1 MNVRDLPVDCSANP
15 VPDRAGTDR
24 GDPPYRI
31 DWADGGSSRES
42 AGRLLETRYAW
53 RGYPG
58 VRLPRVQTVD
68 RMTLTATDGRATV
81 GTITV
86 GLDGPAGLA
95 AAETFP
101 EEIAALR
108 ALGLRLCEFSR
119 LAAEP
124 SAGGRQLLATLF
136 HVAYLVA
143 HRIRGAD
150 TLVMEVNPRHVGFY
164 CRLLGARVIA
174 RGRINRTVNAPAVLL
189 RIDFADVAAE
199 IAAFGGRPDLAAT
212 CRSLYP
218 LALSVEQEARM
229 LARLA
234 NSQPAAVARSDLAH
248 RCTTRLPRLS
258 RSA

>member
-1 MNVRDLPVDCSANP
+1 MNVRDLPINVAAVTLPLLQESE
-15 VPDRAGTDR
+15 RS
-24 GDPPYRI
+24 DPPFRI
-31 DWADGGSSRES
+31 EWADGRS
-42 AGRLLETRYAW
+42 ARDSAAQLLESRYAW
-53 RGYPG
+53 RGYHG
-58 VRLPRVQTVD
+58 VSLPRDPTAG
-68 RMTLTATDGRATV
+68 RMTLAVTDGRATV

-86 GLDGPAGLA
+86 GLDESAGLA

-108 ALGLRLCEFSR
+108 AEGLRLCEFAK

-124 SAGGRQLLATLF
+124 SAGGKHLLATLF

-174 RGRINRTVNAPAVLL
+174 RGRINQTVSAPAVLL

-199 IAAFGGRPDLAAT
+199 IASFGGRPELAAT

-218 LALSVEQEARM
+218 LALSPEQEAEM
-229 LARLA
+229 LARLMD
-234 NSQPAAVARSDLAH
+234 AR
-248 RCTTRLPRLS
+248 PR
-258 RSA
+258 APKTVH

>member
-1 MNVRDLPVDCSANP
+1 MNVRDLPIDLPADA
-15 VPDRAGTDR
+15 VPAPIGTVCRDL
-24 GDPPYRI
+24 PYRI
-31 DWADGGSSRES
+31 EWAGGRSSRDS
-42 AGRLLETRYAW
+42 AARLLETRYAW
-53 RGYPG
+53 RGYQG
-58 VRLPRVQTVD
+58 VSLPRDQTVD

-108 ALGLRLCEFSR
+108 ARGLRLCEFSK

-124 SAGGRQLLATLF
+124 TAGGKHLLATLF

-164 CRLLGARVIA
+164 CRMLGAQVIA

-189 RIDFADVAAE
+189 RIDFADVTAE
-199 IAAFGGRPDLAAT
+199 IAAFGGRPELAAT

-218 LALSVEQEARM
+218 LAMSPEQEGRM
-229 LARLA
+229 LARLVEA
-234 NSQPAAVARSDLAH
+234 QPAVPAGHA
-248 RCTTRLPRLS
+248 
-258 RSA
+258 

>member
-1 MNVRDLPVDCSANP
+1 MNVRDLPIDSSASAARNP
-15 VPDRAGTDR
+15 VDHDRS
-24 GDPPYRI
+24 DPPYRI
-31 DWADGGSSRES
+31 EWADGRASRDS
-42 AGRLLETRYAW
+42 AAQLLESRYAW
-53 RGYPG
+53 RGYGG
-58 VRLPRVQTVD
+58 VSLPREQTVD

-81 GTITV
+81 GTITI
-86 GLDGPAGLA
+86 GLDGPDGLA

-108 ALGLRLCEFSR
+108 ARGLRLCEFAK

-124 SAGGRQLLATLF
+124 TAGGKHLLATLF

-143 HRIRGAD
+143 HRIRRAD

-174 RGRINRTVNAPAVLL
+174 QGRINRTVNAPAVLL

-199 IAAFGGRPDLAAT
+199 IAAFGGRPDLAAD

-218 LALSVEQEARM
+218 LALSAAQEARM
-229 LARLA
+229 LARLVQA
-234 NSQPAAVARSDLAH
+234 
-248 RCTTRLPRLS
+248 RLPGAAR
-258 RSA
+258 A

>member
-1 MNVRDLPVDCSANP
+1 MNVRDLPLALP
-15 VPDRAGTDR
+15 LPRVPDRPGTDR

-31 DWADGGSSRES
+31 EWIACPSDRDS
-42 AGRLLETRYAW
+42 AARLLETRYAW
-53 RGYPG
+53 RGYRG
-58 VRLPRVQTVD
+58 VSLPRDQTVD

-108 ALGLRLCEFSR
+108 ARCVRLCEFSR

-124 SAGGRQLLATLF
+124 TAGGKHLLATLF

-150 TLVMEVNPRHVGFY
+150 TVVMEVNPRHAGFY
-164 CRLLGARVIA
+164 GRMLGARVIA
-174 RGRINRTVNAPAVLL
+174 RDRHNRTVNAPAVLL

-199 IAAFGGRPDLAAT
+199 IATFGGRPELAAT

-218 LALSVEQEARM
+218 LAMAPEQEGRM

-234 NSQPAAVARSDLAH
+234 GALPSVA
-248 RCTTRLPRLS
+248 PEVP
-258 RSA
+258 